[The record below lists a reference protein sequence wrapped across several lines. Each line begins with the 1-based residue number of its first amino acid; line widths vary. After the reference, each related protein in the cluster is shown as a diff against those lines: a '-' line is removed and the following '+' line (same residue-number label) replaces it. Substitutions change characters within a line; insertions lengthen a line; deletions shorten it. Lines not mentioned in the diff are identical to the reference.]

1 MNRAGDLAALDVS
14 VGEDFCFLAVLCEI
28 QRLPGIQQSVFEQCP
43 KWDARLLAFLG
54 KDQHLRGGGEYRVN
68 ALLRDLDVLLV
79 TFDAD
84 PVATEFL
91 RDRAGGAGAEE
102 GIEDQV
108 ARLRR
113 SEDDPVEKRFGL
125 LSRVGF
131 RPVMFD
137 ALFAPHKREFPMSPV
152 GAHLQV
158 FIQGFHGVMIERV
171 LRAFFLLRPD
181 HCFVRVGKTNTAEI
195 GHGVVFDPQQ
205 VVENPKAEV
214 LHDRADAVDI
224 VIRADDPDRACVFQ
238 YTPTRAQPV
247 PRERVVR
254 FEILELVPAIVHRI
268 HLAQVGTIQ
277 VIAELQVIRRIGEDH
292 IRRVRGERFEYL
304 DAIAVEDLVEG
315 ERLVQ

>member
-1 MNRAGDLAALDVS
+1 
-14 VGEDFCFLAVLCEI
+14 
-28 QRLPGIQQSVFEQCP
+28 
-43 KWDARLLAFLG
+43 
-54 KDQHLRGGGEYRVN
+54 
-68 ALLRDLDVLLV
+68 
-79 TFDAD
+79 
-84 PVATEFL
+84 
-91 RDRAGGAGAEE
+91 
-102 GIEDQV
+102 
-108 ARLRR
+108 
-113 SEDDPVEKRFGL
+113 
-125 LSRVGF
+125 
-131 RPVMFD
+131 
-137 ALFAPHKREFPMSPV
+137 
-152 GAHLQV
+152 
-158 FIQGFHGVMIERV
+158 MIERV

-195 GHGVVFDPQQ
+195 WHGVVFDPQQ